1 MHATN
6 YFNSFMPHVELPG
19 VIFYNFTT
27 ILHWLAFF
35 ISALCPCKKDFIFS
49 HQSTPWA
56 YSAGGRASCDFL
68 FSGQLSSMWVRKLKN
83 HLWWFRVS
91 STSYSKQKLYFDC
104 VYFCLQSL
112 YFLTPLLHSCVNA
125 RRPGNSASQQD
136 KLLYGKV
143 SLPKEV

>member
-1 MHATN
+1 MLATN
-6 YFNSFMPHVELPG
+6 YFNCFMPHFELPG
-19 VIFYNFTT
+19 VIFYSSAT

-49 HQSTPWA
+49 HQLAPRA
-56 YSAGGRASCDFL
+56 YFAGGWACDFL
-68 FSGQLSSMWVRKLKN
+68 FSRQLSRMWVRKLKN
-83 HLWWFRVS
+83 HLWCFRVS

-104 VYFCLQSL
+104 IHFFLQSL

-136 KLLYGKV
+136 KLLYRKV